1 MSAVPAIATQLRSC
15 GKSRASSYYV
25 LEKRRSPAPPPPVPR
40 RRRALKLRRGQD
52 RATGPGLDQHS
63 AFETVRRVAG
73 QNDHLWCTGPA
84 ADADELTHDVA
95 MRNGAAAILT
105 GADRN
110 LNGPWIVADQ
120 PDVGATARRVS
131 RPDG

>member
-73 QNDHLWCTGPA
+73 QSDRILRCRN
-84 ADADELTHDVA
+84 ADPMVACRIVYLPLCELRRCKAVLPPEVVPVRDT
-95 MRNGAAAILT
+95 
-105 GADRN
+105 
-110 LNGPWIVADQ
+110 
-120 PDVGATARRVS
+120 VG
-131 RPDG
+131 